1 MIPPCDPSILEHN
14 PLFKRLYENLTTSLL
29 NPDASTRTQSASPA
43 RTAVAEELKK
53 CQTQNAKKRIKEQ
66 MLRQLAFAPD
76 SNLPAEVSTP
86 PTAGHPLET
95 PSSAIEPITPKP
107 ETEPKKPDEALTLLA
122 PDIEAFYTN
131 IPSFISPLS
140 KTLSSAIQD
149 LRALSTANADAA
161 TASDADASAT
171 QPSNHNARARARD
184 RRVRTSMAPVP
195 SLSSQLQARV
205 RALRHTQ
212 LSELPVARRKMAAT
226 AAEVVAVR
234 ARVLERTVVTLERAK
249 HGALARATKAKAEH
263 LAVVAQ
269 GVEGKIEVTK
279 LEIAATLYTPETL
292 AALARY
298 RQHLRQT
305 KERLQ
310 HRRKM
315 TIQEL
320 RAYGDVEVSDPVTD
334 IDADEGSFAD
344 IARRFGVLARE
355 VEETSQKH
363 NHRATTQRLALFSH
377 EMVLDAEKL
386 RQNDIDV
393 SARYL
398 LFVLALVGP
407 QNKSDDLFVFLAA

>member
-14 PLFKRLYENLTTSLL
+14 PQFKRLYENLTTSLL
-29 NPDASTRTQSASPA
+29 NPDASTRVQSASPA
-43 RTAVAEELKK
+43 RTAVVQELKQ
-53 CQTQNAKKRIKEQ
+53 CQTLNAKKRIKEQ
-66 MLRQLAFAPD
+66 MLRQLAFAQTATCPRRSCRD
-76 SNLPAEVSTP
+76 NLAIVTLY
-86 PTAGHPLET
+86 LET
-95 PSSAIEPITPKP
+95 PSSAIEPTTPKP

-122 PDIEAFYTN
+122 PDIEVFYKN
-131 IPSFISPLS
+131 IPAIITPLS
-140 KTLSSAIQD
+140 KTISSAIQD
-149 LRALSTANADAA
+149 LRALSTASTDPA
-161 TASDADASAT
+161 TALDADTSAP
-171 QPSNHNARARARD
+171 QHSNHNARAQARD

-195 SLSSQLQARV
+195 PLSSTLQARV

-269 GVEGKIEVTK
+269 GVEGKLEVIFFLSLQVTK

-305 KERLQ
+305 RERLQ

-315 TIQEL
+315 TVQEL
-320 RAYGDVEVSDPVTD
+320 RAYGDVEMSDPVTD
-334 IDADEGSFAD
+334 IQADEGSFAD
-344 IARRFGVLARE
+344 IARRYGVLARE
-355 VEETSQKH
+355 VEDVKMEI
-363 NHRATTQRLALFSH
+363 ARL
-377 EMVLDAEKL
+377 E
-386 RQNDIDV
+386 N
-393 SARYL
+393 
-398 LFVLALVGP
+398 
-407 QNKSDDLFVFLAA
+407 

>member
-1 MIPPCDPSILEHN
+1 MLPPCDPSILEQN

-29 NPDASTRTQSASPA
+29 NSDASTRAQSASPA
-43 RTAVAEELKK
+43 RTAVVEELKQ

-76 SNLPAEVSTP
+76 TNLPAECHDNLAIITLY
-86 PTAGHPLET
+86 LET
-95 PSSAIEPITPKP
+95 PSSAIEPTTPKP
-107 ETEPKKPDEALTLLA
+107 ETELKKPDEVLTLLA
-122 PDIEAFYTN
+122 PDIEAFYAN
-131 IPSFISPLS
+131 IPAFIQPLS
-140 KTLSSAIQD
+140 KNISSAVQD
-149 LRALSTANADAA
+149 LRALSAVNTDPA
-161 TASDADASAT
+161 TAPDADASITHA
-171 QPSNHNARARARD
+171 NHIARARARD

-195 SLSSQLQARV
+195 LLSSQLQARV

-226 AAEVVAVR
+226 AAEVVAAR

-263 LAVVAQ
+263 LAVLAQ
-269 GVEGKIEVTK
+269 GVEGKLEVTK

-320 RAYGDVEVSDPVTD
+320 RAYGDVEVSDPVD
-334 IDADEGSFAD
+334 IDADEGTFPD
-344 IARRFGVLARE
+344 IARRYGVLARE
-355 VEETSQKH
+355 IEEVKMKI
-363 NHRATTQRLALFSH
+363 ARL
-377 EMVLDAEKL
+377 EK
-386 RQNDIDV
+386 
-393 SARYL
+393 
-398 LFVLALVGP
+398 
-407 QNKSDDLFVFLAA
+407 